1 MIEPHSELCA
11 CWASILLFAHIAC
24 NQVNNISCYNQNE
37 SLFYKFKQVIVLL
50 NCLPGFKTF
59 QISQLPLLHG
69 KLSSSAS
76 SVNLKEIIY
85 HVISITRR
93 AYIST
98 IIYTYFLSP
107 HQRASCLDS
116 VLLTLPTF
124 DVIFILFPTS

>member
-1 MIEPHSELCA
+1 MQSSKQH
-11 CWASILLFAHIAC
+11 
-24 NQVNNISCYNQNE
+24 ISCYNQNE

-50 NCLPGFKTF
+50 NCTPGFKTF
-59 QISQLPLLHG
+59 QISQLPLLQG
-69 KLSSSAS
+69 KLPSSAS
-76 SVNLKEIIY
+76 SVNLNFERNNL

-98 IIYTYFLSP
+98 IIYTYFFSP